1 MSASWYIEF
10 LQRLREFR
18 THCADALN
26 DGDLSKGGKLNVQP
40 ISRAV
45 DALER
50 HWKKQFPQHTLPH
63 RDDIN
68 RHLRFGLA
76 TDVLD
81 LMTKDIHDAEVK
93 ALSAFGETELPEG
106 APFVSPERIEELRS
120 VAAQSAYDL
129 SRVLRLCEEL
139 NIVSKRQCHIA
150 TAVLVRALIDHV
162 PPIFGMR
169 DFKEVANN
177 YAGTK
182 SFMATA
188 KHLDES
194 SRKIADGLLHSHI
207 RKTESLPTATQVD
220 FKQSLDVVLGE
231 VARLLRK

>member
-1 MSASWYIEF
+1 MSANWYIEF

-18 THCADALN
+18 TNCVDAMR
-26 DGDLSKGGKLNVQP
+26 DTDLSDAKLNVQP
-40 ISRAV
+40 ISRSIE
-45 DALER
+45 ALER

-63 RDDIN
+63 KQDID
-68 RHLRFGLA
+68 RHLRFGFG

-93 ALSAFGETELPEG
+93 ALSVLGDADLPQG
-106 APFVSPERIEELRS
+106 APFVAPERIEELKS
-120 VAAQSAYDL
+120 LSPNSGYDL

-139 NIVSKRQCHIA
+139 NIVSRRQCHMA
-150 TAVLVRALIDHV
+150 TAVLVRALIDHI
-162 PPIFGMR
+162 PPIFGKR
-169 DFKEVANN
+169 TFQEVANN

-182 SFMATA
+182 SFLATA

-194 SRKIADGLLHSHI
+194 SRKIADGLLHTQV

-231 VARLLRK
+231 VIRLLKA